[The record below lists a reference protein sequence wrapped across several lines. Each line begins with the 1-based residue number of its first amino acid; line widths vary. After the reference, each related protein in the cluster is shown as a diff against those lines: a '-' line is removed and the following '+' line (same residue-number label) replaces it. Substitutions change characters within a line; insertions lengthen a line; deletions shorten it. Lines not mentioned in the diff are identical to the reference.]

1 MDTKP
6 SQKSVL
12 WLPEVTHNEKYVHLT
27 KKTSGWRWAV
37 SNAGRNGWFRSM
49 RWFSSGCDPIDAPDF
64 PLVGPEKR
72 TFWRI
77 LRLLAWLGVH
87 KRLKRFKT
95 FFKKLETYP
104 FLMSQDFYFFQQKQ
118 LSSTRS
124 VFNTRKNGNEK
135 SMLNGSAVFLSI
147 QLQMLIRKR
156 KADLSSSFLR

>member
-1 MDTKP
+1 MSFQP
-6 SQKSVL
+6 RCVQQ
-12 WLPEVTHNEKYVHLT
+12 
-27 KKTSGWRWAV
+27 KTS
-37 SNAGRNGWFRSM
+37 SKCKCNLGRPKNG
-49 RWFSSGCDPIDAPDF
+49 
-64 PLVGPEKR
+64 
-72 TFWRI
+72 
-77 LRLLAWLGVH
+77 LLAWLGVH

-156 KADLSSSFLR
+156 KADLSSSFLRQRHVGPAPSGGELVVTRSYQIKTNKVQLLCNFWLFKKKKQ